1 VLLRHP
7 AKSAIKVI
15 DFGSSCLEHEKSKGI
30 KYRRLRL
37 CLMMT
42 PLVYTYIQSRFYRSP
57 EVILGMNYHMAI
69 DMWSLGCILAELKT
83 GFPIFPGE
91 NEQEQLSCIMEVL
104 GLPDKD
110 FINRS
115 SRKRLFFGMFSV
127 LPIFSIPY
135 PLLDGTGAPRPV
147 VNSKGRRRR
156 PGTKTLAQVLRCD
169 DELFVDFVSKC
180 LMWDPERRIKPQ
192 NAMRHPFISAGKRS
206 KGSTSSSTTAK
217 ALLSTASSLAS
228 RSKLTDTPKK
238 SQISAPTP
246 LTARISRTTNAQPS
260 TPGGASTSMHS
271 LGSARSYRTSQSQT
285 ISSYHPSRA
294 ISGFAVR

>member
-1 VLLRHP
+1 VPHDDSHSLHVHSKPVLSFSRGHLRHELSHGHRYVEP
-7 AKSAIKVI
+7 
-15 DFGSSCLEHEKSKGI
+15 GL
-30 KYRRLRL
+30 
-37 CLMMT
+37 
-42 PLVYTYIQSRFYRSP
+42 YTGGAQDRIP
-57 EVILGMNYHMAI
+57 H
-69 DMWSLGCILAELKT
+69 
-83 GFPIFPGE
+83 
-91 NEQEQLSCIMEVL
+91 LSW
-104 GLPDKD
+104 
-110 FINRS
+110 
-115 SRKRLFFGMFSV
+115 RKRARAIVLHNGGPRTSRQGLCQSKLSQATLFWYVQRFTHSFGPLFS
-127 LPIFSIPY
+127 
-135 PLLDGTGAPRPV
+135 LLDSTGAPRPV

-156 PGTKTLAQVLRCD
+156 PGTKSLAQVLRCD

-180 LMWDPERRIKPQ
+180 LVWDPERRIKPQ
-192 NAMRHPFISAGKRS
+192 NAMRHPFITAGKRS
-206 KGSTSSSTTAK
+206 KGSTPSSTTAK

-228 RSKLTDTPKK
+228 RSKPPDTPKK

>member
-1 VLLRHP
+1 
-7 AKSAIKVI
+7 
-15 DFGSSCLEHEKSKGI
+15 
-30 KYRRLRL
+30 
-37 CLMMT
+37 MT
-42 PLVYTYIQSRFYRSP
+42 PIVYTYIQSRFYRSP
-57 EVILGMNYHMAI
+57 EVILGMNYHVAI

-110 FINRS
+110 FVNRS

-127 LPIFSIPY
+127 SAILPTPY
-135 PLLDGTGAPRPV
+135 SPLDSTGAPRPV

-206 KGSTSSSTTAK
+206 KVSSPSSTTAK
-217 ALLSTASSLAS
+217 ALLSTASSLTS

-260 TPGGASTSMHS
+260 TPGGASNSMHS

-294 ISGFAVR
+294 ISGFAVRYKILHDWGSQADRTV